1 MGRDTVLSSRS
12 AIRAQ
17 LGRLGAAIVIVD
29 DHAVRSDN
37 VVMRHRGI
45 LVLEPRCS
53 AAILVIGHCLAV
65 TIFITL
71 QLH

>member
-1 MGRDTVLSSRS
+1 MGRLTVLRSRV

-17 LGRLGAAIVIVD
+17 LGCLGAAVVIVD
-29 DHAVRSDN
+29 DHAVRCDD

-53 AAILVIGHCLAV
+53 ASILVIGHCGLLFSIC
-65 TIFITL
+65 TGP
-71 QLH
+71 